1 MTYGGFW
8 LRLLAG
14 VIDTLL
20 LTAVLT
26 PCIALV
32 FGQSLQQSSLMVKAV
47 SYLLPALAVI
57 IFWVQRSATPGKS
70 LLRLRIVNADGGG
83 APSKRQL
90 ILRYLGYYLATLP
103 LFLGLLWIAWDPR
116 KQGWHDKL
124 GKTLVVRDPP
134 NRSA

>member
-1 MTYGGFW
+1 MQYGGFW

-20 LTAVLT
+20 LMAVLT
-26 PCIALV
+26 PGITLV
-32 FGQSLQQSSLMVKAV
+32 FGQSLAQSSLLAKAV
-47 SYLLPALAVI
+47 SYLLPAIAVI

-83 APSKRQL
+83 TPTKRQL
-90 ILRYLGYYLATLP
+90 VVRYLGYYIATLP
-103 LFLGLLWIAWDPR
+103 LFLGLFWIAWDPR

-124 GKTLVVRDPP
+124 SQTLVVRDPP
-134 NRSA
+134 NRRT